1 VAISRAY
8 AVKETCGL
16 MKFVINADT
25 DEILGA
31 PLLRIDAREII
42 TTVAVAVRRGV
53 TAATLCDAI
62 HTDPRPTEASTRC
75 SSPSCGPTSRRSA
88 SRDPERIPRP

>member
-1 VAISRAY
+1 VAIFRAY

-16 MKFVINADT
+16 MEFVINADT

-42 TTVAVAVRRGV
+42 KYGRCRRAARCPSGHALRCDPHRPPPHRSVDAVLVTVVRADEPQVGQ
-53 TAATLCDAI
+53 
-62 HTDPRPTEASTRC
+62 P
-75 SSPSCGPTSRRSA
+75 
-88 SRDPERIPRP
+88 